1 MIFFLI
7 IFYIQTLKKKKKLKL
22 IPKHALIKKDWKV
35 RGRIPCAEKQGKG
48 PIGVNPGLR
57 VTLTYFNKLPTVDLE
72 LSVLF
77 FSFHFF
83 SLILINTLFFFFL
96 LFIVFLFKF

>member
-1 MIFFLI
+1 MIFFKI
-7 IFYIQTLKKKKKLKL
+7 TFYIQTLKKKKF

-48 PIGVNPGLR
+48 PIGVNPRLR
-57 VTLTYFNKLPTVDLE
+57 VTLTYFNKLPAVDLE

-77 FSFHFF
+77 FSFSFH
-83 SLILINTLFFFFL
+83 
-96 LFIVFLFKF
+96 